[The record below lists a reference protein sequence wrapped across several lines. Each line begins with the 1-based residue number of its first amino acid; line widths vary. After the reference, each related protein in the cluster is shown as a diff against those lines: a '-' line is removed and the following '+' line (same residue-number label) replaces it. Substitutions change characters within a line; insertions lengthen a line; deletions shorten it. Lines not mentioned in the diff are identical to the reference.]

1 MTVVASCGAYAPISG
16 RTQPLESRTPKHCHI
31 MDLEDIVLN
40 FEDEEMENCE
50 GGVNRY
56 DFEESRSDQQTVED
70 TQPEV
75 QEESQSD
82 ESDSDNSC
90 DFSEEEED
98 EDEQIRR

>member
-1 MTVVASCGAYAPISG
+1 MSG

-40 FEDEEMENCE
+40 FEDEEMKNCE